1 MTQSG
6 TTYTSVTATWKEPT
20 VTCGAEDAGESS
32 AFWVGLGGASQTSQA
47 LEQTGTSADCDATTG
62 RPSYYAWYELVPADS
77 VTIKLIV
84 HPGDTITTSVNVL
97 AGTTI
102 ELQVKNRTRHTTFTT
117 KLPYATPDLTSAEW
131 IAEAPSA
138 CDNAN
143 NCRQI
148 PLSNFGSVSFTKIA
162 ALGNAVGG
170 TLTANPGWTSTA
182 ISLVPDGTS
191 RGYFPGP
198 QSLREPRQLV
208 GGRDSEHPVDRR
220 QELRRPVHGRTPPAR
235 RSAAA
240 RPGPPLECPNRAS
253 PRTSRPGTVPGRGP
267 KRHGRSADICR
278 TRPASSGRAEGR
290 CMSPGFGPERR
301 LKQGSAGWRALG
313 VDAR

>member
-1 MTQSG
+1 MTSSMPVQPPSRRMMTVVAALAVSAVAAAAFGATTAHAGHESFAVLRSMDTSTSANWSGYVVTQSG
-6 TTYTSVTATWKEPT
+6 TSYTSVTATWKEPT

-32 AFWVGLGGASQTSQA
+32 AFWVGLGGSSQTSQA
-47 LEQTGTSADCDATTG
+47 LEQVGTSADCDATTG

-84 HPGDTITTSVNVL
+84 HPGDTLTTSVNVL

-117 KLPYATPDLTSAEW
+117 KLPFATPDLTSAEW

-138 CDNAN
+138 CGNGN

-162 ALGNAVGG
+162 ALGNSAGG
-170 TLTANPGWTSTA
+170 TLTTNPGWTSTA
-182 ISLVPDGTS
+182 ISLIPDGSS

-198 QSLREPRQLV
+198 NRF
-208 GGRDSEHPVDRR
+208 
-220 QELRRPVHGRTPPAR
+220 
-235 RSAAA
+235 AA
-240 RPGPPLECPNRAS
+240 RANSTAGAIPSTPSTDGKSFAVQFTANAGS
-253 PRTSRPGTVPGRGP
+253 TS
-267 KRHGRSADICR
+267 S
-278 TRPASSGRAEGR
+278 
-290 CMSPGFGPERR
+290 
-301 LKQGSAGWRALG
+301 
-313 VDAR
+313 

>member
-1 MTQSG
+1 MTVVAALAVSVVAVAAFGAAAAHAGHESFAALRALDSSASANWSGYVVSESG
-6 TTYTSVTATWKEPT
+6 TTYTSVTATWKEPK
-20 VTCGAEDAGESS
+20 VTCGAADAGESS

-62 RPSYYAWYELVPADS
+62 RPSYYAWYELVPAGS
-77 VTIKLIV
+77 VTIKLAV

-102 ELQVKNRTRHTTFTT
+102 ELQVKNRTRHTTFTK

-138 CDNAN
+138 CDKAN

-148 PLSNFGSVSFTKIA
+148 PLSNFGTVSFTKIA

-170 TLTANPGWTSTA
+170 TLTANPGWTATA

-198 QSLREPRQLV
+198 QRFASRANSSAGATPSTPSTD
-208 GGRDSEHPVDRR
+208 GRSFAV
-220 QELRRPVHGRTPPAR
+220 QFT
-235 RSAAA
+235 AAA
-240 RPGPPLECPNRAS
+240 
-253 PRTSRPGTVPGRGP
+253 PGTP
-267 KRHGRSADICR
+267 
-278 TRPASSGRAEGR
+278 
-290 CMSPGFGPERR
+290 
-301 LKQGSAGWRALG
+301 
-313 VDAR
+313 